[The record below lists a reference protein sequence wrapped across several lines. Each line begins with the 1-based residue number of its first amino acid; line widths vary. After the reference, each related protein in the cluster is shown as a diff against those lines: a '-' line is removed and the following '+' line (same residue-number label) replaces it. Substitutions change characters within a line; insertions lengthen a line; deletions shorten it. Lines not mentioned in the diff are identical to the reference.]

1 MKGKRRFRLRVLPLP
16 RLHRDGPRSGGGG
29 GRWSACSFSV
39 AFKQIVH
46 YYDKRARSRSPA
58 AAAHGGA
65 HGAARSHS
73 AATREPPAGARKEGD
88 TALLVTEAHV
98 KQFLGLEQAPS
109 PANGPRVR

>member
-1 MKGKRRFRLRVLPLP
+1 MLPLP

-58 AAAHGGA
+58 AAAHG
-65 HGAARSHS
+65 AARSHS
-73 AATREPPAGARKEGD
+73 AATREPPSGARKEGD